1 MIERKRIAVT
11 LPMGPD
17 VRDSIDLVRWAEAR
31 GFDDVWFSD
40 AMAPDSLTL
49 AAAVAQH
56 TERMRVGVAVTPV
69 YSRTPAVFAATANVL
84 GQLLPGRFVL
94 GLGSSSQAIVERFNG
109 VPLAK
114 PLTRVKETAL
124 MVRSMLAGEKSDF
137 DLATLRSHG
146 YRQAPMAQPPPI
158 YLAALR
164 PKMIE
169 MAAEHGDGVVFNLW
183 PTKALP
189 RMLEHVEIGAK
200 RAGKRLED
208 VEIVNRSLV
217 MVTEDRAAARQRFRE
232 QYAPYYANPVYNEFL
247 KWAGY
252 KDEAEGVAA
261 GWAARDRALST
272 GSLTDEIAD
281 AVAIIGSA
289 DEVRARVRANAAA
302 GIDTTIVAPI
312 GQMPMDEAMPTFEA
326 FTAERFR
333 FSGQ

>member
-1 MIERKRIAVT
+1 MIDRKRIAVT
-11 LPMGPD
+11 LPMGPA
-17 VRDSIDLVRWAEAR
+17 VQDSIDLVRWAEAH
-31 GFDDVWFSD
+31 GFDDAWFSD

-56 TERMRVGVAVTPV
+56 ATRLRIGVAVTPV
-69 YSRTPAVFAATANVL
+69 YSRTPAVLAATANVL

-109 VPLAK
+109 VPLEK
-114 PLTRVKETAL
+114 PLTRVKETAQI
-124 MVRSMLAGEKSDF
+124 VRAMLAGEKSDF
-137 DLATLRSHG
+137 NLTTLRSHG
-146 YRQAPMAQPPPI
+146 YRQQPMAHPPPI

-183 PTKALP
+183 PQKALP
-189 RMLEHVEIGAK
+189 RMMEHVAIGAR
-200 RAGKRLED
+200 RAGKRVED

-217 MVTEDRAAARQRFRE
+217 MVTDDRAAARNRFRE

-272 GSLTDEIAD
+272 GALTDEIAD
-281 AVAIIGSA
+281 AVAIIGTA
-289 DEVRARVRANAAA
+289 EEVRTQVRANAAA
-302 GIDTTIVAPI
+302 GIDTTIIAPI
-312 GQMPMDEAMPTFEA
+312 GQMPMAEAMPTFQA
-326 FTAERFR
+326 FTAEAFR
-333 FSGQ
+333 FAA